1 MPLKKK
7 NLLVCFLSNYVKTT
21 AAGSYDMVILHRP
34 NNLNPCTIEKCSC
47 GHSCKEKGL
56 GHGASR
62 VPYGLC
68 RLPIH
73 TVHLLLLQFSC
84 GRTALSKKLGIFS
97 FYSIDLSFCMLLLG
111 QDDLSFMHVSE
122 FC

>member
-1 MPLKKK
+1 MPLKK
-7 NLLVCFLSNYVKTT
+7 NLLVCFLFVKTT

-34 NNLNPCTIEKCSC
+34 NNLNPYTIEKCSC

-97 FYSIDLSFCMLLLG
+97 FYSIYLQKKKKSFVRHEF
-111 QDDLSFMHVSE
+111 SFHYI
-122 FC
+122 FLFFIH